1 MVDLIAPHGRPVLVV
16 EDSDEDFDTA
26 MEACRRIGV
35 QNALVHAVDAD
46 AALRKLARGPAG
58 AFAFMLLDFN
68 LAGLD
73 GLALLR
79 HVRGDPALAALPVI
93 VFTTSVNPRDRDAF
107 YGAGA
112 NAYHVKSVRYDI
124 CLQTLETIFDY
135 WLNRVALPGRMPAVH
150 PNVISG

>member
-1 MVDLIAPHGRPVLVV
+1 
-16 EDSDEDFDTA
+16 
-26 MEACRRIGV
+26 
-35 QNALVHAVDAD
+35 
-46 AALRKLARGPAG
+46 
-58 AFAFMLLDFN
+58 MLLDFN

-79 HVRGDPALAALPVI
+79 HVRGDPVLAALPVV

-107 YGAGA
+107 YAAGA